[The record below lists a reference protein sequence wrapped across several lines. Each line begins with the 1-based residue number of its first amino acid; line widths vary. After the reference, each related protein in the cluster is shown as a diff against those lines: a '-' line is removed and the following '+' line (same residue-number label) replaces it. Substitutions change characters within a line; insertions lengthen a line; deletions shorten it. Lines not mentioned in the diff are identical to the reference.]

1 MGMSFRGADNPRQHT
16 TTTGHRRQ
24 NDVHAVGRGEY
35 IGGFSRRTSRILY
48 NSCTNYMHV
57 PAAYS
62 NVAHLHATHCDM
74 IKGRQWVGVWDTQD
88 ICQRANT
95 IMVPSQN
102 KWTEGS
108 TYIPIKREKLCL
120 TAMAESVAL
129 WLFHFGVG
137 CAPHAPP
144 LPTKHS
150 LSVDAKLSGR
160 DTCRAK

>member
-74 IKGRQWVGVWDTQD
+74 IKGRQ
-88 ICQRANT
+88 
-95 IMVPSQN
+95 
-102 KWTEGS
+102 
-108 TYIPIKREKLCL
+108 
-120 TAMAESVAL
+120 
-129 WLFHFGVG
+129 
-137 CAPHAPP
+137 
-144 LPTKHS
+144 
-150 LSVDAKLSGR
+150 
-160 DTCRAK
+160 